1 MQTDNDNGNDNLS
14 DSKAGASASQAVR
27 ALLGLRELIL
37 GGDLAPG
44 ARISELWVVERLG
57 VSRTPIR
64 AALIRLQEE
73 GLVEPIPSG
82 GFAVRSFAE
91 SEISDAIELR
101 GTMEGMAARLAA
113 ERGVGQT
120 ILSGLRDCITQIDTA
135 LTGELTAVKFS
146 TYVDLNARFHQL
158 LAEAAGSP
166 LVARQIEKVMNIPF
180 ASASAFVMVQSIDE
194 SAREMLLLAQAQHRS
209 VVEAIELR
217 EGARAEALMRE
228 HSRIANR
235 NLKIAMQ
242 NQQAMSQ
249 VLGGS
254 LIRRAGRPA

>member
-1 MQTDNDNGNDNLS
+1 MDIDNDNLS
-14 DSKAGASASQAVR
+14 DNKAGTSASQAVR

-37 GGDLAPG
+37 GGELPAG
-44 ARISELWVVERLG
+44 GRISELWVADRLG

-101 GTMEGMAARLAA
+101 GTMEGLAARLAA
-113 ERGVGQT
+113 ERGASAS
-120 ILSGLRDCITQIDTA
+120 ILHALRDCIAQIDTA
-135 LTGELTAVKFS
+135 LCGELTAVKFNQ
-146 TYVDLNARFHQL
+146 YVDLNARFHQL
-158 LAEAAGSP
+158 LAEASGST
-166 LVARQIEKVMNIPF
+166 LVVRQLEKVANLPF

-194 SAREMLLLAQAQHRS
+194 SAREMLLLAQSQHRA
-209 VVEAIELR
+209 VVEAIEQR

-235 NLKIAMQ
+235 NLKIALQ
-242 NQQAMSQ
+242 NQQAMAQ

>member
-1 MQTDNDNGNDNLS
+1 
-14 DSKAGASASQAVR
+14 
-27 ALLGLRELIL
+27 
-37 GGDLAPG
+37 
-44 ARISELWVVERLG
+44 
-57 VSRTPIR
+57 
-64 AALIRLQEE
+64 
-73 GLVEPIPSG
+73 
-82 GFAVRSFAE
+82 
-91 SEISDAIELR
+91 
-101 GTMEGMAARLAA
+101 
-113 ERGVGQT
+113 
-120 ILSGLRDCITQIDTA
+120 
-135 LTGELTAVKFS
+135 
-146 TYVDLNARFHQL
+146 
-158 LAEAAGSP
+158 
-166 LVARQIEKVMNIPF
+166 MNIPF

-217 EGARAEALMRE
+217 EGTRAEALMRE

>member
-1 MQTDNDNGNDNLS
+1 M
-14 DSKAGASASQAVR
+14 
-27 ALLGLRELIL
+27 LGLRELVL
-37 GGDLAPG
+37 GGELPAG
-44 ARISELWVVERLG
+44 SRISELWVADRLG

-101 GTMEGMAARLAA
+101 GTMEGLAARLAA
-113 ERGVGQT
+113 ERGASSSL
-120 ILSGLRDCITQIDTA
+120 INAMRDVIAQIDSA
-135 LTGELTAVKFS
+135 LTGELTAVKF
-146 TYVDLNARFHQL
+146 TQYVDLNARFHQL
-158 LAEAAGSP
+158 LAEAAGSA
-166 LVARQIEKVMNIPF
+166 LIARQIEKVTNLPF

-217 EGARAEALMRE
+217 EGTRAEALMRE
-228 HSRIANR
+228 HSRIANH
-235 NLKIAMQ
+235 NLKIALQ

-254 LIRRAGRPA
+254 LIRRAGRSI

>member
-1 MQTDNDNGNDNLS
+1 MDTDNENKS
-14 DSKAGASASQAVR
+14 DSKGGTSASQAVR

-37 GGDLAPG
+37 GGELPAG
-44 ARISELWVVERLG
+44 SRISELWVVDRLG

-64 AALIRLQEE
+64 GALIRLQEE

-101 GTMEGMAARLAA
+101 GTMEGLAVRLAA
-113 ERGVGQT
+113 ERGVSASL
-120 ILSGLRDCITQIDTA
+120 IKAMRDVIAQIDIA

-146 TYVDLNARFHQL
+146 RYIDLNASLHQL
-158 LAEAAGSP
+158 LAEACGSA
-166 LVARQIEKVMNIPF
+166 LVSRQIEKITNLPF

-194 SAREMLLLAQAQHRS
+194 SSREMLLLAQAQHRA
-209 VVEAIELR
+209 VVEAIEQR
-217 EGARAEALMRE
+217 EGTRAEALMRE

-235 NLKIAMQ
+235 NLKIALE

>member
-1 MQTDNDNGNDNLS
+1 MDTDHDNAS
-14 DSKAGASASQAVR
+14 DGKAGTSSSQAVR

-37 GGDLAPG
+37 GGELPPG
-44 ARISELWVVERLG
+44 GRISELWVADRLG

-101 GTMEGMAARLAA
+101 GTMEGLAARLAA
-113 ERGVGQT
+113 ERGVSSRLLGAM
-120 ILSGLRDCITQIDTA
+120 RDVIAQIDTA

-146 TYVDLNARFHQL
+146 HYVDLNARFHQL
-158 LAEAAGSP
+158 LVDACGSA
-166 LVARQIEKVMNIPF
+166 LVARQIEKVTNLPF

-194 SAREMLLLAQAQHRS
+194 SAREMLLLAQAQHRA
-209 VVEAIELR
+209 VVEAIEQR

-235 NLKIAMQ
+235 NLKIALQ